1 LESERAAVAQ
11 EIADLKTRI
20 NGATAD
26 NRLAPRTTEET
37 KAQNDS
43 RRPPSDLGSDE
54 GAMGGE
60 EESGEKLSRHSPTH
74 E

>member
-1 LESERAAVAQ
+1 MNNNRLLELALIGLEAERAAVAQ

-26 NRLAPRTTEET
+26 
-37 KAQNDS
+37 
-43 RRPPSDLGSDE
+43 
-54 GAMGGE
+54 
-60 EESGEKLSRHSPTH
+60 RHSPTH